1 MAPNY
6 SKNAVL
12 KGTIDYFCVVCETYL
27 KTEEDYIK
35 HISKPTHKKNFEST
49 QYAKEFEDECIR
61 KTRVGY
67 FCEFCNQLLTV
78 LARVRLHVTESKHM
92 NNKTLLVI
100 ERSGPDVVAF
110 GEIVINERSWNGLN
124 AESCAVCNT
133 EYENEDIHKNQAKH
147 IINLIQSTLEV
158 DKNKNIYRKIDEQ
171 LFQCLTCNMV
181 LGLSDRTNH
190 FNRDDHKKQY
200 EKCLLSNKSNNDEQN
215 SYVTDDL
222 KDNDINKH
230 DKNLKDIASNEI
242 ASDKLDERNNYLF
255 KNKQGYLLCIL
266 CSLGVKLDDIHRHR
280 NSRMHKK
287 NLKQHRARI
296 AELIEAG
303 GTDKDLFNFIKEFE
317 ENRIY
322 INLESKTVICMKCG
336 DILSYSVDE
345 IKEHIPKHNIKKK
358 IECKSRDEPSD
369 EKDKSEDVKEK
380 IKDTSENINVKK
392 KDTREDVKEKIKDTS
407 EDVKEKAKDTR
418 EDVKG
423 KKKDTREDVK
433 EKIKDTSEDV
443 KEKKKETSEVV
454 KGTLKEAERL
464 NVQTKTHG
472 HELQSPRDNIPDK
485 KNTDEATE
493 KKKLVKIKL
502 QRQPSYKFIESTAC
516 VKYMIFNDVIIN
528 NKYCV
533 SFESFTF
540 RTSSGADL
548 ECQACKVL
556 TKFSHFSTE
565 EHIKKINIIPV
576 ITNDESEFVR
586 QVQNDLFHCGFCNIV
601 VSSWD
606 NMLEHFNSLQH
617 KNSRIESEWRK
628 ELYLYEMSKNDQK
641 LKDYEQNIKMRLL
654 MNMFQGM
661 F

>member
-1 MAPNY
+1 
-6 SKNAVL
+6 
-12 KGTIDYFCVVCETYL
+12 
-27 KTEEDYIK
+27 
-35 HISKPTHKKNFEST
+35 
-49 QYAKEFEDECIR
+49 
-61 KTRVGY
+61 TRVGY
-67 FCEFCNQLLTV
+67 FCEFCNELLTV
-78 LARVRLHVTESKHM
+78 LARVRLHVTDSKHM

-222 KDNDINKH
+222 KDNDINKD
-230 DKNLKDIASNEI
+230 DKNQKDIASNEI

-266 CSLGVKLDDIHRHR
+266 CSLGVKLDDTHRHR

-287 NLKQHRARI
+287 NLKHHRARI

-303 GTDKDLFNFIKEFE
+303 GTDKDLFNFIKKFE

-380 IKDTSENINVKK
+380 IKDTSENINV
-392 KDTREDVKEKIKDTS
+392 
-407 EDVKEKAKDTR
+407 
-418 EDVKG
+418 